1 MTHRAAALTIF
12 RAALDAAD
20 PRKAVQRALQRTGN
34 RLRVQS
40 REYDLARV
48 KNVFV
53 IGFGKASATMAQA
66 VEEILG
72 DKITRGWVT
81 VKYGHTAPL
90 ATDKI
95 HLHEAGHPLLDQ
107 CGLDGT
113 QRILEI
119 LDSATENDLIVCL
132 ISGGGSALLELPIAG
147 VSLADLRATTDAL
160 LRCGATIN
168 EINALR
174 KHISQV
180 KGGQL
185 ARRAAKSHVIALV
198 LSDVIG
204 SPLDT
209 IASGPTAPD
218 STTFAD
224 ALGVIEQYGLREQI
238 PAHIVAHIARGTR
251 GAIPDTPKEGD
262 PIFVRVQNV
271 VMADNAIA
279 CDAAV
284 QAARQL
290 GYSPLLL
297 SSFVQGEARE
307 FAKILAAIAK
317 EINAS
322 GRPIAKP
329 ACVVCGGETTVTIR
343 GKGKGGRNQEIA
355 LAAAIEIAR
364 MRDIVVLSGGT
375 DGTDGPNDAAG
386 AIADGETVAR
396 ASTIGMDARAY
407 LANNDSYNFFQPL
420 GDLLITRPTGTN
432 VNAVTVV
439 LMEVDHTPKDLQSF
453 GTRFY
458 RGNRK

>member
-20 PRKAVQRALQRTGN
+20 PRKAVQRALHRTGN

-119 LDSATENDLIVCL
+119 FDSATENDLIVCL

-251 GAIPDTPKEGD
+251 DAIPDTPKEGD

-420 GDLLITRPTGTN
+420 GDLLITGPTGTN
-432 VNAVTVV
+432 VNDVTVLIV
-439 LMEVDHTPKDLQSF
+439 
-453 GTRFY
+453 G
-458 RGNRK
+458 

>member
-1 MTHRAAALTIF
+1 MTHRVAALTIF
-12 RAALDAAD
+12 RAALAAAD
-20 PRKAVQRALQRTGN
+20 PRKAVQRAMQRTGN

-48 KNVFV
+48 KNAFV

-81 VKYGHTAPL
+81 VKYGHTALL

-107 CGLDGT
+107 YGLDGT

-147 VSLADLRATTDAL
+147 VSLADLRAMTDAL

-238 PAHIVAHIARGTR
+238 PAPIVAHIARGAR

-271 VMADNAIA
+271 VIADNAIA

-290 GYSPLLL
+290 GYNALLL

-355 LAAAIEIAR
+355 LAAAIEIAG
-364 MRDIVVLSGGT
+364 MHDIVVLSGGT
-375 DGTDGPNDAAG
+375 DGTEGPNDAAG
-386 AIADGETVAR
+386 ALADGETVAR
-396 ASTIGMDARAY
+396 AAAIGMDARAY

-420 GDLLITRPTGTN
+420 GDLLITGPTGTN
-432 VNAVTVV
+432 VNDVTVLIV
-439 LMEVDHTPKDLQSF
+439 
-453 GTRFY
+453 G
-458 RGNRK
+458 

>member
-209 IASGPTAPD
+209 VASGPTAPD

-238 PAHIVAHIARGTR
+238 PAHIVAHIARGAR

-284 QAARQL
+284 QAARRL

-420 GDLLITRPTGTN
+420 GDLLITGPTGTN
-432 VNAVTVV
+432 VNDVTVLIV
-439 LMEVDHTPKDLQSF
+439 
-453 GTRFY
+453 G
-458 RGNRK
+458 